1 MPLWHGEFIIRLCT
15 ALMAARQQCPR
26 EFDVWLGEYATSTKL
41 WLVNALEGYCWRLAK
56 IITRVDT
63 ALTQRDPDVPRD
75 DITRLRTEQRA
86 VKAIVDEHLAKI
98 STPGRVDEG
107 VLLTLPCVWRIS
119 AALGELTDMVAAFN
133 TAHPPLPGDKPLAG
147 PKLVPLVPMAPIRPG
162 FMHVPCS
169 LNVLNPAWLAP
180 LGVDPEHHTTERMT
194 REQLEA
200 LPPNIRR
207 VLSVKTDGVAVDL
220 TVQVGAL
227 PYVSRRASGNPTMKR
242 KARERLGVDDADA
255 RPAPDPDAHL
265 MGFDPGAR
273 ALGGFFIR
281 HPDGTTSSGVVP
293 KCGYTKTPSFAFDM
307 TPASFKSTNLNSL
320 QNSIRFVLLHEQEIF
335 DAGMVKSFRR
345 VRLTNHILRQKH
357 FHRAGEQLA
366 RTLGWTPRRLPRGI
380 APPRAAPTRL
390 VVFYR
395 SARFKTPRRV
405 HPCAPYG
412 RFAKSLAHI
421 MRTFNITAEVR
432 MTNEFRTSLV
442 CPFCRARFRRTRY
455 TRRTMRCHNPNCQGA
470 PWYRQQRLNSDP
482 TTSTWLN
489 LSHRD
494 KTAAQNILDCSLMT
508 DAQYNKPVLSEI
520 QPVFPTITPIHQLR
534 LTSR

>member
-1 MPLWHGEFIIRLCT
+1 MTSIYTVKFSISSILHNRRNVIPFIADFYAGLENKLCSFTKAKYFHTCILSYIAACCHHANLSLPVHDQALHQAIVIVAYRRSGEYRNLAADSLVDRFLGAKKYAAVRQVVTSIAEMPLWHDEFIIRLCT
-15 ALMAARQQCPR
+15 ALRAARQQCPR

-86 VKAIVDEHLAKI
+86 
-98 STPGRVDEG
+98 
-107 VLLTLPCVWRIS
+107 
-119 AALGELTDMVAAFN
+119 LTDMVAAFN

-147 PKLVPLVPMAPIRPG
+147 PKLVPLVPMAPVRPG

-169 LNVLNPAWLAP
+169 LNVLNPAWLAQ
-180 LGVDPEHHTTERMT
+180 LGVDPEHHATERMT

-227 PYVSRRASGNPTMKR
+227 PYVNRRASGNPTMKR

-255 RPAPDPDAHL
+255 RPAPDPDAQV

-273 ALGGFFIR
+273 ALCGFFIR

-307 TPASFKSTNLNSL
+307 TPASFKSTNLDSL

-357 FHRAGEQLA
+357 FHGAGEQLA

-390 VVFYR
+390 VVFYG

-405 HPCAPYG
+405 YPCAPYG
-412 RFAKSLAHI
+412 RFATLLPHI
-421 MRTFNITAEVR
+421 MRAFNI
-432 MTNEFRTSLV
+432 LLK
-442 CPFCRARFRRTRY
+442 
-455 TRRTMRCHNPNCQGA
+455 GG
-470 PWYRQQRLNSDP
+470 
-482 TTSTWLN
+482 
-489 LSHRD
+489 
-494 KTAAQNILDCSLMT
+494 
-508 DAQYNKPVLSEI
+508 
-520 QPVFPTITPIHQLR
+520 
-534 LTSR
+534 